1 MLAMNANEPEDLTVD
16 TNTSLPFSNLQQSS
30 GTPELNFNMSNILFT
45 LFEQLQH
52 QQRMLLQ
59 HQSQQQLLQSPQ
71 EEEERI
77 VLPDSKE
84 LERLIRRAVYHYLP
98 NKNSHVA
105 VQGELKIT
113 VDSGAPVT
121 VKINTPNLSVS
132 KRKSYHPMR
141 ICPTN
146 PMSPGCGSTDSGA
159 LDLSRAGSVVSNESA
174 PVTPLKLEV
183 ASMLNGYFENHAAPG
198 KMVSS
203 PRRRFTSG
211 RRAFSCNQCGEL
223 EFRSLQH
230 LEHHTLETHGGYRCH
245 VCGAKFTQR
254 SNLQRHALKHV
265 GFKPFQC
272 RICKHGY
279 YRKDHLMRHMEVLH
293 PTFPARE
300 NIEVFLT
307 SSQSLDYLNTSQA
320 IEKSPSSSLEQPHK
334 IEIEERAEESNSPRS

>member
-1 MLAMNANEPEDLTVD
+1 MNNNEPEDLSVD
-16 TNTSLPFSNLQQSS
+16 TNTFLTLPNVQHSPVAPESNFSLS
-30 GTPELNFNMSNILFT
+30 GFLHIIC
-45 LFEQLQH
+45 EQFQY

-59 HQSQQQLLQSPQ
+59 QQSQQQILQSQLQ
-71 EEEERI
+71 EERFG
-77 VLPDSKE
+77 LPDSKE
-84 LERLIRRAVYHYLP
+84 IERLIRRAIYHNLP

-105 VQGELKIT
+105 IQGELKVTI
-113 VDSGAPVT
+113 DSGAPVT
-121 VKINTPNLSVS
+121 VKISTPTLSPS
-132 KRKSYHPMR
+132 KRKSYHPIR
-141 ICPTN
+141 ICPAN

-183 ASMLNGYFENHAAPG
+183 ATMINGCFENRSAPG
-198 KMVSS
+198 RMVSS
-203 PRRRFTSG
+203 PKRRFTGG
-211 RRAFSCNQCGEL
+211 RRAFSCNQCGEM

-230 LEHHTLETHGGYRCH
+230 LETHTMEVHGGYRCH
-245 VCGAKFTQR
+245 VCGSKFTQR

-293 PTFPARE
+293 PTFNARE

-307 SSQSLDYLNTSQA
+307 SSQSLDYLNTNQA
-320 IEKSPSSSLEQPHK
+320 IEKSSPPGVEQPQK
-334 IEIEERAEESNSPRS
+334 PETEEKTEEPNNPLP